1 MRPSTTSTPRLRRNA
16 DKTNPA
22 AARREVARLCS
33 TLLARVRRKTGT
45 ARAQTAAMY
54 RSKTKIN
61 KLATKRHLQMSQRI
75 KPAGHL
81 DMSQQDRLWDP
92 SDLICARF
100 SPRRE

>member
-1 MRPSTTSTPRLRRNA
+1 MGL
-16 DKTNPA
+16 D
-22 AARREVARLCS
+22 VATRVLVTKELKGRYDRGS
-33 TLLARVRRKTGT
+33 KWERTAVGVRRKTGT